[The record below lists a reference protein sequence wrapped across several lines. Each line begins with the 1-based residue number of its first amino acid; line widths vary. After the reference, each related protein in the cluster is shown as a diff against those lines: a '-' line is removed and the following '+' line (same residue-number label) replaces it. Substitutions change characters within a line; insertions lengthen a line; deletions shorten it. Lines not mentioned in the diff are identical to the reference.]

1 MRRTWTACTLGTVV
15 ALGAVLGAVPQQTL
29 LRQGSGGQ
37 AQSQTQTPPPA
48 PRPFPG
54 AAAPPTTGTK
64 PADPAAQPPAPQPP
78 TPADLGAA
86 MVYPSAEFL
95 ESYDLGRG
103 QKMLIYGTNMAF
115 DQIVTY
121 YKAQRLSARELFRE
135 PPMQQF
141 DIGRYDEKLMA
152 QPPSIVVKDYTW
164 NGSEGYLHVAGTV
177 EKRYRTIIQIVPA
190 TGRD

>member
-1 MRRTWTACTLGTVV
+1 MGRARTAWTLGTVA
-15 ALGAVLGAVPQQTL
+15 ALGISLGAQ
-29 LRQGSGGQ
+29 
-37 AQSQTQTPPPA
+37 QTQTQTQPPPPT

-54 AAAPPTTGTK
+54 ATPPATTSAK
-64 PADPAAQPPAPQPP
+64 PADPNAVPPAPQAP
-78 TPADLGAA
+78 TPAELGAA
-86 MVYPSAEFL
+86 MIYPNAEFL

-103 QKMLIYGTNMAF
+103 QKMLLYGTNMAF

-141 DIGRYDEKLMA
+141 DIGRYDEKTMG

-164 NGSEGYLHVAGTV
+164 NGSEGYLHVVGTT
-177 EKRYRTIIQIVPA
+177 ERRYRTIIQIVSA
-190 TGRD
+190 GR